1 MEFHILTVFPEMF
14 ASPLQASVLQRAQ
27 VRGLLRVYLHNIR
40 DFTRDRHR
48 VTDDYAYGGGP
59 GMIMKP
65 GPIVSGIQAVQERF
79 GRAYVILLSPQGIL
93 LTQRLVKNL
102 AQQER
107 LLLIC
112 GRYGGVDA
120 RVQAYVDAEVSIGDY
135 VLTGGELPALVV
147 LDAVGRLLP
156 NVLGD
161 EHSVTEDSLFHGL
174 LQGPV
179 YTRPEE
185 FAGMRVPAILRSG
198 NHAAIAVWRRRQALL
213 TTLRRRP
220 ELLPQAPLTPQ
231 DLATLQ
237 ALQTQ
242 EALQEQATEHTS

>member
-1 MEFHILTVFPEMF
+1 MEFHVLTVFPEMF

-27 VRGLLRVYLHNIR
+27 ARGLLQICVHNTR

-65 GPIVSGIQAVQERF
+65 GPIVAGIQAIQERF
-79 GRAYVILLSPQGIL
+79 GPAYVILLSPQGTL
-93 LTQRLVKNL
+93 LTQRLVKCL
-102 AQQER
+102 VQHAR
-107 LLLIC
+107 LLLVC

-120 RVQAYVDAEVSIGDY
+120 RVKPYVNAEVSIGDY

-156 NVLGD
+156 GVLGD
-161 EHSVTEDSLFHGL
+161 EHSAEEDSLFHGL

-179 YTRPEE
+179 YTRPAE
-185 FAGMRVPAILRSG
+185 FAGMQVPAILRSG
-198 NHAAIAVWRRRQALL
+198 NHAAIAAWRRRQALL

-220 ELLPQAPLTPQ
+220 ELLQQAPLTPQ
-231 DLATLQ
+231 DVAILKALQ
-237 ALQTQ
+237 AQ
-242 EALQEQATEHTS
+242 EVQQEQSTEHAS